1 MAETPDAVVL
11 SPPKIIGVRTVAL
24 AIGVTRGRVWE
35 LVKARDDRVMA
46 GYLGKISGRHV
57 WNAHE
62 LFAGMYTSPVALWEE
77 ISRVEHGT
85 TATRWCAVD
94 DCEQPAQF
102 LRLCSHHLGLL
113 MRTWRRSERSTLA
126 QWRLL
131 AMCQWVVERN
141 AHLKTPDGWDPWS
154 GICMTPGC
162 SGRTDESPGR
172 ASPLCVPCSMKFWNH
187 RA

>member
-11 SPPKIIGVRTVAL
+11 SPPKIIGVKTVAL
-24 AIGVTRGRVWE
+24 TLGVSRWRVYKLIE
-35 LVKARDDRVMA
+35 AGDERVTP
-46 GYLGKISGRHV
+46 GYLGKVAERHI

-62 LFAGMYTSPVALWEE
+62 LFAGMYTSTIALWEE
-77 ISRVEHGT
+77 IARVESGDP
-85 TATRWCAVD
+85 ATRWCAVEE
-94 DCEQPAQF
+94 CENPAHF
-102 LRLCSHHLGLL
+102 LRLCPTHLRLL

-131 AMCQWVVERN
+131 AMCTWVVERN

-162 SGRTDESPGR
+162 AGRTDESPGR
-172 ASPLCVPCSMKFWNH
+172 ASPLCVPCSLNFWDN
-187 RA
+187 RP